1 MPRIQHYLICDRC
14 KVAVVNDDYSACDAE
29 TVMYIDAMVESV
41 GNVTVTDEVM
51 SGYGDC
57 YFCDET
63 CIDCTYVI
71 GEYRD

>member
-1 MPRIQHYLICDRC
+1 MPKIQHYQICDRC
-14 KVAVVNDDYSACDAE
+14 KIAVVNDDYSACDAE
-29 TVMYIDAMVESV
+29 IEDTILRNVELV
-41 GNVTVTDEVM
+41 GNVTITDEVK

-71 GEYRD
+71 GEYHD